1 MTGATGRHHNPAPD
15 PVFLTIDD
23 LRRAMTALN
32 PAGDGFLDYLLTG
45 QYSEGKDVWISSG
58 AGARQF
64 YRELLEEN
72 PHLACESPFGKY
84 FRRDG
89 IRKRGENR
97 VAVRNVN
104 AAPPLH
110 REVIE
115 AHRQRRM
122 RGEVSPVAAFSG
134 GPASKISALLCG
146 LAARRKQAGLD
157 VRFILDGAEQS
168 NESGSA
174 SYEHVNHA
182 NALNAELDNTGFGIL
197 KSALSRA
204 LFGEPDPS
212 VALSMNYAK
221 VDLWGR
227 AVTLRDI
234 PIFLQ
239 NELHGLLQALRRRFN
254 IPDDH
259 TKSRRASKM
268 STEILSFLERELGVS
283 LRLDNR
289 KKRAIFL
296 YFTKKHFEHSL
307 RDNAELRASVGLQ
320 PAALTAEE
328 LMGFYGATI
337 LERVVAADLFTE
349 NGCINHGFDEICRQ
363 AMAGHGVEYLHRR
376 RIADIYFEDGSY
388 GGPCHAAGIVIEDVA
403 SGEKTCLPVDYLGLS
418 LGPTATY
425 HFDEALT
432 FMDRLHDRFDF
443 GLPVPYQTI
452 ATGISA
458 QVLFRIVDQNLARCL
473 PFSGMK
479 QTHFV
484 EMGRTSSHVL
494 MKLTC
499 GGVIGLPVYSRSY
512 GISALASILRVLTPA
527 MGLQF
532 EDVVCAWPCSRGV
545 NPSNNGQIVRL
556 ADNAVCRFGEG
567 GTGMSKMG
575 SNAQTMLDL
584 LGLPWPAPPGLRM
597 PDELFQHTVV
607 DRRRRIARRL
617 ARKT

>member
-1 MTGATGRHHNPAPD
+1 MNDESGRYHNPAPD
-15 PVFLTIDD
+15 LVFGTIDD
-23 LRRAMTALN
+23 LRSEMTRLN
-32 PAGDGFLDYLLTG
+32 ASGDSFLDYLLSG
-45 QYSEGKDVWISSG
+45 NYSEGKGVWVNG
-58 AGARQF
+58 VAGARQF
-64 YRELLEEN
+64 YTSLLEAN
-72 PHLACESPFGKY
+72 PSLACESPFGAY

-89 IRKRGENR
+89 IRERGENR
-97 VAVRNVN
+97 VSVRNLN
-104 AAPPLH
+104 AAPSTH
-110 REVIE
+110 RAAIE
-115 AHRQRRM
+115 THRQRRM
-122 RGEVSPVAAFSG
+122 SGQAAPIVVFSG
-134 GPASKISALLCG
+134 GPAAKISALLCT
-146 LAARRKQAGLD
+146 LPTARKQIALD

-197 KSALSRA
+197 KSAISRA
-204 LFGEPDPS
+204 VFGEPDPS

-221 VDLWGR
+221 VDLWPR
-227 AVTLRDI
+227 AVALRDI
-234 PIFLQ
+234 PIFLL
-239 NELHGLLQALRRRFN
+239 NELHGLLQVLRHHFN

-259 TKSRRASKM
+259 TRSRLASKT
-268 STEILSFLERELGVS
+268 STEILTFLERELGIA
-283 LRLDNR
+283 LRLDNQT
-289 KKRAIFL
+289 KRAIFL
-296 YFTKKHFEHSL
+296 YFTKEHFALSL

-320 PAALTAEE
+320 PVALAAKELAE
-328 LMGFYGATI
+328 FYGASI

-349 NGCINHGFDEICRQ
+349 NACINHGFDEICRD
-363 AMAGHGVEYLHRR
+363 AMVNRGVTYLHRR
-376 RIADIYFEDGSY
+376 RIAEIYFEGGSV
-388 GGPCHAAGIVIEDVA
+388 GGSCRAAGIVIQDVA
-403 SGEKTCLPVDYLGLS
+403 NGEKTCLPVDYLGLS

-425 HFDEALT
+425 HFDET
-432 FMDRLHDRFDF
+432 RNFMDGLCDRFDF
-443 GLPVPYQTI
+443 DLPVPYQTI
-452 ATGISA
+452 ATGLSA
-458 QVLFRIVDQNLARCL
+458 QVLFRIVDQDLARSI

-484 EMGRTSSHVL
+484 EMGRTASHVL

-532 EDVVCAWPCSRGV
+532 EDVICAWPCSRGV

-584 LGLPWPAPPGLRM
+584 LGLPWPLPQNLRM
-597 PDELFQHTVV
+597 PDDLFWHTIV
-607 DRRRRIARRL
+607 DRRKGVARRM
-617 ARKT
+617 ARQR